1 MGITNRD
8 GALYFATGIDNTGL
22 YKGKQEAIGIIKS
35 MMSQVTSFDVF
46 GGIGVSAGIA
56 FAQAAKH
63 SYEFSK
69 EYDKNMREVL
79 TISAAVQADFD
90 EYKQKVIDMT
100 TEIPVAATESAK
112 ALYQI
117 VSAGHDGADGMK
129 ILETS
134 AKAALGGVTDTATAA
149 DAITTI
155 LNAYKLNASEAEKI
169 SDQLFTT
176 VRLGKTTFGE
186 LGQSIAQAAP
196 LAAAYGVEIDQVLA
210 AVATLTK
217 SGTPTAQA
225 MTQIR
230 ASIVGVSKVLGDGAF
245 ATRTYQEALLE
256 VSKRAAGSES
266 QLRTLVPEIEAVNG
280 VLGMTGINAKS
291 AASDLK
297 EMNNSLGA
305 TEDAYKRMADST
317 DAQLQLLSNN
327 VIAYLRPM
335 GEKIMETVSSIA
347 GALNE
352 AFENGDV
359 QETLKQMGE
368 LLVTVTG
375 AFIAYKTS
383 IVVGTVAKKIY
394 MAVVKQAVL
403 ERKLEQA
410 AIAGGIV
417 LEKAAT
423 KGQLRNIAIRK
434 ILTTTIKAN
443 TAALAKNAAAMLTN
457 PYVLAAAAIT
467 ALGYSIYKM
476 ATYATD
482 AEKAMKRVT
491 EANKEFKSSV
501 SAEQIMIDRLFGKL
515 KATTEGTKEYDKA
528 KKAIISKYGQYLDGL
543 DEEVKSLKKVE
554 EAYKAISEAAI
565 QAARDRAID
574 SASRKAT
581 DEYVKV
587 EQEKLEKIRELM
599 EEKFGALDGTKFFER
614 LVTELEV
621 GKGFSGETQKVI
633 DKFNGINMSINPL
646 DKVKFREK
654 NLVKKYLKDISDTKD
669 VLNTEL
675 KKIDTILGNHSPE
688 VELVFNVDTASLEE
702 LRGELEKAEAKFKE
716 IDGSL
721 DFDAEAYENQEAYI
735 AKLKETIKVVE
746 EAKKA
751 EEDKAKKS
759 IEQYDAEI
767 KKLKELQAKT
777 TTKQGFKDEK
787 GIYIQGY
794 DDYQKQI
801 NELQRGRDAIT
812 GKLVKDQ
819 QKINDAKKNQVKLAK
834 QLELD
839 IEQARVEAMKEGN
852 EKYAAQRAFALK
864 KDLIAVKEK
873 GEALVKA
880 QQEAEKTAWEEANK
894 GKSDLEKGV
903 FSPKTK
909 SVADLP
915 KEQRELLK
923 EFRNSAYVTF
933 IKNNSDYY
941 EQLHDSLVSQINEY
955 KYKEEILIKDWDK
968 KIAIAISSGNG
979 ALAEKLREEKKKALK
994 ELEFEEFKKSVD
1006 FSSVFG
1012 DLDKL
1017 STTAL
1022 EQLRGKLKEY
1032 INVASNSLSPESLK
1046 ELMDAFRNLDLNIAD
1061 RKPFGQFKKGFEDY
1075 KTSCEEVTRAEEELN
1090 RVNKDVNSSDE
1101 QRVAALDNL
1110 TAAQNKRRES
1120 LGTLNKSIN
1129 SIGEKGQDVVGAGEN
1144 ILGMLEDFGVKV
1156 PEALKGT
1163 LSGVGQ
1169 IMDGLAS
1176 VDITKPFS
1184 IATGGI
1190 KVLSGLGKTIG
1201 SIFGGGKSKS
1211 QRDAERLE
1219 KVTNKIAQSNNIINS
1234 LIDKR
1239 ISLIQKATAAEK
1251 GYLAEITKTSI
1262 DVQKAQLEKQFQSL
1276 RGNDI
1281 LAKKGKNNNLSL
1293 KELGINSIEELREF
1307 LSSDR
1312 LLDYLNN
1319 KGYSIRDVDKYQTIV
1334 DAWTQLEGQAEKLGN
1349 TLNESLTGISFDE
1362 LKDGLDD
1369 LLLSA
1374 DTTMEDISGNFEDY
1388 MRKAILNIV
1397 KTNTLSKA
1405 LEGWYENFAQ
1415 AMKSKNGKLDVND
1428 INKLK
1433 KEYEN
1438 IFTDTQEEIKDLLSI
1453 AGLSLDSEKKDGVSG
1468 QLQAEM
1474 TEETGSRLVGLWN
1487 MTALDIRALKDMSL
1501 EHFNE
1506 CKSCFL
1512 NVFAILEQTKLIQI
1526 NTLRTADNTDGLV
1539 DELRDGLKGVRDEL
1553 TEIKKN
1559 TKSYSGRG

>member
-90 EYKQKVIDMT
+90 GYKQKVIDMT

-155 LNAYKLNASEAEKI
+155 LNAYKLDASEAEKI

-186 LGQSIAQAAP
+186 LGQSISQAAP

-352 AFENGDV
+352 AFESGDV
-359 QETLKQMGE
+359 QEALKQMGE

-383 IVVGTVAKKIY
+383 IVVGTAAKKIY

-410 AIAGGIV
+410 AIASGIV
-417 LEKAAT
+417 LEKTAT

-434 ILTTTIKAN
+434 ILTTAIKTN
-443 TAALAKNAAAMLTN
+443 TAALLKNAAALLTN

-476 ATYATD
+476 ATYTTD
-482 AEKAMKRVT
+482 AEKAMKRVAD
-491 EANKEFKSSV
+491 ANKDFGKSV
-501 SAEQIMIDRLFGKL
+501 SSEQIAIDRLFGKL
-515 KATTEGTKEYDKA
+515 KAATEGTKEYDKA

-574 SASRKAT
+574 SATSKAT
-581 DEYVKV
+581 EAYVKV
-587 EQEKLEKIRELM
+587 EQENLEKIRELM
-599 EEKFGALDGTKFFER
+599 EREFGVLHGTEFFEKFKK
-614 LVTELEV
+614 ELLA
-621 GKGFSGETQKVI
+621 GNGFSEEIQKVI
-633 DKFNGINMSINPL
+633 KDFDVSYTDAYSSSATTSVTTHLQNYIEEYSDKI
-646 DKVKFREK
+646 RHA
-654 NLVKKYLKDISDTKD
+654 KD
-669 VLNTEL
+669 VLKTEL
-675 KKIDTILGNHSPE
+675 DKIDSILGDHSPE
-688 VELVFNVDTASLEE
+688 VEPDLTYSERLMADLKVAEEE
-702 LRGELEKAEAKFKE
+702 L
-716 IDGSL
+716 
-721 DFDAEAYENQEAYI
+721 ENMKQVSSGVSEEQIAGQEAYI
-735 AKLKETIKVVE
+735 TKLKEAMAVIKEAENVE
-746 EAKKA
+746 EV
-751 EEDKAKKS
+751 KAKKT

-777 TTKQGFKDEK
+777 TTKKGYKDEK
-787 GIYIQGY
+787 GDYIPGY

-801 NELQRGRDAIT
+801 NDLQRGKEKIT
-812 GKLVKDQ
+812 GFLGRDL
-819 QKINDAKKNQVKLAK
+819 QKIKDAKKNQLNLVY
-834 QLELD
+834 QLELE
-839 IEQARVEAMKEGN
+839 IEQARINAMQEGE
-852 EKYAAQRAFALK
+852 EKYMAERALALK
-864 KDLIAVKEK
+864 RDLMAAKER

-880 QQEAEKTAWEEANK
+880 QQEAERVAWEEANK
-894 GKSDLEKGV
+894 GKSDVEKGI
-903 FSPKTK
+903 FKPKTQTV
-909 SVADLP
+909 SDLP
-915 KEQRELLK
+915 KEQQEILRKLRYSAYETFINSDSEYYRKLSENFLNYAARQEKLEKDYQKKIKALRARGYEDAAKEAESAFERELSQLNAEKLQNSKAWKDLFTNLDYLSVNEIEGLIKEIETMLASADLK
-923 EFRNSAYVTF
+923 LSPV
-933 IKNNSDYY
+933 DYKA
-941 EQLHDSLVSQINEY
+941 LIDSLNEA
-955 KYKEEILIKDWDK
+955 KEKIIKDKPFQSVGGSLMGAIMGNGNLEDKLGGLIKSKFTANGQGVANMQKMSSSMQKMQGTIAIVDAIVKGIYQTLSAITDTMNVIADYQDSIGHSEASEKLQNWASSIEIINNGAMQGWEKLKSGDLMGATAEVVSTPIKFLTNLNKIHDK
-968 KIAIAISSGNG
+968 KIEKKIQAMRKEVEALQRAYDKLDKTIDKAYSSEKVSLIDEQEKNLKNQQELLRKQIQEENDKKKTDNDKITEWQNQIEDLSDEIDEMNDRRVEAIMGKDIQSAIDDFASAYADAWAAGEDRAKAIKDVVRDMIKG
-979 ALAEKLREEKKKALK
+979 AVVEMIKMRMNPEIKRLMEYISKAITDGIDANEQAVIDKMTEQIYQSAEAASAGLEQFLEDPERIEEKKK
-994 ELEFEEFKKSVD
+994 E
-1006 FSSVFG
+1006 
-1012 DLDKL
+1012 
-1017 STTAL
+1017 
-1022 EQLRGKLKEY
+1022 
-1032 INVASNSLSPESLK
+1032 
-1046 ELMDAFRNLDLNIAD
+1046 
-1061 RKPFGQFKKGFEDY
+1061 
-1075 KTSCEEVTRAEEELN
+1075 
-1090 RVNKDVNSSDE
+1090 
-1101 QRVAALDNL
+1101 
-1110 TAAQNKRRES
+1110 
-1120 LGTLNKSIN
+1120 
-1129 SIGEKGQDVVGAGEN
+1129 
-1144 ILGMLEDFGVKV
+1144 
-1156 PEALKGT
+1156 
-1163 LSGVGQ
+1163 
-1169 IMDGLAS
+1169 
-1176 VDITKPFS
+1176 
-1184 IATGGI
+1184 
-1190 KVLSGLGKTIG
+1190 SGLQG
-1201 SIFGGGKSKS
+1201 
-1211 QRDAERLE
+1211 A
-1219 KVTNKIAQSNNIINS
+1219 
-1234 LIDKR
+1234 
-1239 ISLIQKATAAEK
+1239 
-1251 GYLAEITKTSI
+1251 
-1262 DVQKAQLEKQFQSL
+1262 
-1276 RGNDI
+1276 
-1281 LAKKGKNNNLSL
+1281 
-1293 KELGINSIEELREF
+1293 
-1307 LSSDR
+1307 
-1312 LLDYLNN
+1312 
-1319 KGYSIRDVDKYQTIV
+1319 IR
-1334 DAWTQLEGQAEKLGN
+1334 
-1349 TLNESLTGISFDE
+1349 
-1362 LKDGLDD
+1362 
-1369 LLLSA
+1369 
-1374 DTTMEDISGNFEDY
+1374 
-1388 MRKAILNIV
+1388 R
-1397 KTNTLSKA
+1397 
-1405 LEGWYENFAQ
+1405 
-1415 AMKSKNGKLDVND
+1415 
-1428 INKLK
+1428 
-1433 KEYEN
+1433 
-1438 IFTDTQEEIKDLLSI
+1438 
-1453 AGLSLDSEKKDGVSG
+1453 
-1468 QLQAEM
+1468 EM
-1474 TEETGSRLVGLWN
+1474 TEETGSELTGLFRSYYDLCKLQLGIN
-1487 MTALDIRALKDMSL
+1487 TESL
-1501 EHFNE
+1501 EVQ
-1506 CKSCFL
+1506 KSCRL
-1512 NVFAILEQTKLIQI
+1512 DVGKLLEVAYMIEH
-1526 NTLRTADNTDGLV
+1526 NTSRTVEELEKVNEELGLV
-1539 DELRDGLKGVRDEL
+1539 RENLKKSSSSTQTARSLGV
-1553 TEIKKN
+1553 
-1559 TKSYSGRG
+1559 